1 LLINDL
7 RGFFVLSTFDLFIWL
22 KCGVQFWGAIII
34 VEYCSFVF

>member
-22 KCGVQFWGAIII
+22 KGGVQLWGAIII
-34 VEYCSFVF
+34 VENWSFIR